1 VLGQIYARE
10 PATTLEPATAL
21 SQMSHPIKMSTNAL
35 GNNKEESGGSESRGL
50 EQDLQ
55 KQRHISIA
63 RTDYRRER
71 VWWLQDRER
80 ERER

>member
-1 VLGQIYARE
+1 
-10 PATTLEPATAL
+10 
-21 SQMSHPIKMSTNAL
+21 MSTNAL

-80 ERER
+80 ERERGEVNELRRREVKSSD